1 MILKGMSRLFHVT
14 LLTGSQQHPQKAFL
28 INYELD
34 IHAFQLRKTNYFKLR
49 ISTAGMQSMNF
60 LK

>member
-1 MILKGMSRLFHVT
+1 MSRLFHVT

-34 IHAFQLRKTNYFKLR
+34 IHAFQL
-49 ISTAGMQSMNF
+49 
-60 LK
+60 